1 MSIFKKKIPELGAG
15 LAWNVMNL
23 FLTQVKS
30 QRGLTSFIEQRG
42 INGKWLKPD
51 KPSDIRYS
59 KLMKILEEKA
69 VYQTEEEFM
78 DDWNAVGEYIVNQLR
93 TPSHLIEFL

>member
-1 MSIFKKKIPELGAG
+1 
-15 LAWNVMNL
+15 MNL